1 MSKDSFLRNA
11 YALLAKSLK
20 AGKINSKK
28 KYNRKKSKKEIKN
41 EPIS

>member
-1 MSKDSFLRNA
+1 MSKNSFLRNA

-28 KYNRKKSKKEIKN
+28 KYNRKSNKREIKDA
-41 EPIS
+41 S